1 MGDGNHYKILIAD
14 DREDNLGLLRE
25 WLSSQD
31 YYVRCARDGREAL
44 DFARQD
50 PPDLILLDKVMPEVD
65 GLSVAREL
73 KKEQR
78 FSTVPI
84 IVITGRDDTR
94 RHTIFD
100 ETGADD
106 LIMKPLSF
114 EEVDTRVRTML
125 KKREVFRALERANEE
140 LRQANDR
147 MTRLVTYDEKTQ
159 LFNYRHFMD
168 RLGEEFKRARR
179 YGNHLSLLMF
189 DLDHFKNVN
198 DRFGHLSG
206 DQTLKEFGR
215 IMSRSARET
224 DLIARY
230 GGEEFTILLP
240 QTTAIQGQRL
250 SERIRRSTESMV
262 FDGGET
268 THQIRITV
276 SAGVATYP
284 INDRILSPKDLV
296 KAADDALYRAKESG
310 RNRTKVDPASLAGWR

>member
-1 MGDGNHYKILIAD
+1 MSNHYRILVAD

-44 DFARQD
+44 EMARKE

-73 KKEQR
+73 KKEDR

-84 IVITGRDDTR
+84 IVLTGREDTR

-106 LIMKPLSF
+106 LIMKPLTF

-140 LRQANDR
+140 LQRANER
-147 MTRLVTYDEKTQ
+147 MSRLVQFDEKTK
-159 LFNYRHFMD
+159 LHNYRHFME
-168 RLGEEFKRARR
+168 RLVEEFKRARR
-179 YGNHLSLLMF
+179 YGNHLTLLML
-189 DLDHFKNVN
+189 DIDHFKSVN
-198 DRFGHLSG
+198 DRHGHLAG
-206 DQTLKEFGR
+206 DQVLKEFGA
-215 IMSRSARET
+215 IMARSARET

-230 GGEEFTILLP
+230 GGEEFAILLP
-240 QTTAIQGQRL
+240 QTTAVQGQRL
-250 SERIRRSTESMV
+250 GDRIRRSTEV
-262 FDGGET
+262 FVFNSGDVQGGV
-268 THQIRITV
+268 RITV

-284 INDRILSPKDLV
+284 INDRIQAPEDLV
-296 KAADDALYRAKESG
+296 RAADEALYRAKEAG
-310 RNRTKVDPASLAGWR
+310 RNRTEVDPRSLAAPR

>member
-1 MGDGNHYKILIAD
+1 MSNHYRILVAD

-44 DFARQD
+44 EMARKE

-73 KKEQR
+73 KKEDR

-84 IVITGRDDTR
+84 IVLTGREDTR

-106 LIMKPLSF
+106 LIMKPLTF

-140 LRQANDR
+140 LQRANER
-147 MTRLVTYDEKTQ
+147 MSRLVQFDEKTK
-159 LFNYRHFMD
+159 LHNYRHFME
-168 RLGEEFKRARR
+168 RLVEEFKRARR
-179 YGNHLSLLMF
+179 YGNHLTLLML
-189 DLDHFKNVN
+189 DIDHFKGVN
-198 DRFGHLSG
+198 DRHGHLAG
-206 DQTLKEFGR
+206 DQVLKEFGA
-215 IMSRSARET
+215 IMARSARET

-230 GGEEFTILLP
+230 GGEEFAILLP
-240 QTTAIQGQRL
+240 QTTAVQGQRL
-250 SERIRRSTESMV
+250 GDRIRRSTEV
-262 FDGGET
+262 FVFNSGDVQGGV
-268 THQIRITV
+268 RITV

-284 INDRILSPKDLV
+284 INDRIQAPEDLV
-296 KAADDALYRAKESG
+296 RAADEALYRAKEAG
-310 RNRTKVDPASLAGWR
+310 RNRTEVDPRSLAAPR

>member
-1 MGDGNHYKILIAD
+1 MSNHYKILVAD

-31 YYVRCARDGREAL
+31 YYVRCARDGQEAL
-44 DFARQD
+44 ELARQD

-73 KKEQR
+73 KKEER

-84 IVITGRDDTR
+84 IVLTGREDTR

-106 LIMKPLSF
+106 LIMKPLTF

-140 LRQANDR
+140 LRRANDR
-147 MTRLVTYDEKTQ
+147 MSRLIKYDEKTQ
-159 LFNYRHFMD
+159 LFNYRHFME
-168 RLGEEFKRARR
+168 RLAEEFKRARR
-179 YGNHLSLLMF
+179 YGNHLTLLML
-189 DLDHFKNVN
+189 DLDHFKGVN
-198 DRFGHLSG
+198 DRYGHLAG
-206 DQTLKEFGR
+206 DQVLKEFGQ

-230 GGEEFTILLP
+230 GGEEFAILLP
-240 QTTAIQGQRL
+240 QTTAVQGQRL
-250 SERIRRSTESMV
+250 GDRIRRSTEA
-262 FDGGET
+262 FHFNDDDGQGGA
-268 THQIRITV
+268 RITV
-276 SAGVATYP
+276 SSGVATYP
-284 INDRILSPKDLV
+284 INDRIQSPEDLV
-296 KAADDALYRAKESG
+296 KAADDALYRAKEAG
-310 RNRTKVDPASLAGWR
+310 RNRTEVDPHSLASR